1 MNLLDILSSHQS
13 NCINVNE
20 NLEIVGFSSHLRGFF
35 EFHKEISTLQK
46 FITLLFDNN
55 TFQNRPFVKELI
67 GEIQSTFNDKEP
79 TLEKRLVTNDIES
92 HISYQFSYGLD
103 YILSDTEHL
112 QFRIVNF
119 KVHNDKTNIYREI
132 LNTYHA
138 TFDRFK
144 RYTDIGCFVLDL
156 RHHKNSIYADENFPK
171 VLGIE
176 QSKDNFYLFTRHK
189 DKFEGQNFLTRD
201 PQFFKRVDF
210 LLEGNTTQM
219 EDEWFFQNRWIK
231 LELKILKHTPSKEVE
246 YLGGI
251 VYDITEERAL
261 STLKYINQ
269 IYELA
274 INTGQIGI
282 FFYDIDKH
290 DKAYFDANDIY
301 ADLIGID
308 QQDNGLYLLKDFES
322 SLLSI
327 EEEIQDVVDVKIHLD
342 KILAGE
348 VEGSDNQILKI
359 KHQKTGEIKYFL
371 SSSRIEERYE
381 DDSPRKLGGIIMDI
395 TERIQMQK
403 KQALF
408 AYSDELTGLPNKRKL
423 IKDLSKLPDNGVG
436 IFFDLDNFKK
446 INDTYGHQ
454 MGDQI
459 LAAFGKALQSIVSP
473 IENAEAYRLY
483 GDEFFAFIPH
493 LNTSTAEPIIK
504 KFKTLISKIHKQF
517 HIEMKVDTSYGMTN
531 YTKDMDLD
539 EFIKQSDYAMYQ
551 NKINKKMQKNYK
563 IG

>member
-13 NCINVNE
+13 SCIDVNE

-35 EFHKEISTLQK
+35 ELHKEISTLQK
-46 FITLLFDNN
+46 FITLIFDNN

-67 GEIQSTFNDKEP
+67 TEIQTSFGDKKPNIEN
-79 TLEKRLVTNDIES
+79 RLVINNLKS
-92 HISYQFSYGLD
+92 YISYQFSYGLD
-103 YILSDTEHL
+103 HIISDKEHL

-119 KVHNDKTNIYREI
+119 KVHNDKTNIYNEI
-132 LNTYHA
+132 LKTYH
-138 TFDRFK
+138 TSFERFK
-144 RYTDIGCFVLDL
+144 RYSDIGRFVLDL
-156 RHHKNSIYADENFPK
+156 RHDKNNIFADKSFAS
-171 VLGIE
+171 VLGIK

-189 DKFEGQNFLTRD
+189 DKYDNQHFLTRD

-210 LLEGNTTQM
+210 LLEGNINQM

-231 LELKILKHTPSKEVE
+231 LELKVLKYTPEGEVE
-246 YLGGI
+246 YIGGI

-261 STLKYINQ
+261 TTLKYINQ

-290 DKAYFDANDIY
+290 EKAYFDANYIY
-301 ADLIGID
+301 ANLIGID

-327 EEEIQDVVDVKIHLD
+327 EEEIQEAVDVKTQLD

-423 IKDLSKLPDNGVG
+423 IKDLSKLPDNAVG

-459 LAAFGKALQSIVSP
+459 LAAFGKVLQSVVSP

-493 LNTSTAEPIIK
+493 YNTSTAEPIIK
-504 KFKTLISKIHKQF
+504 KLKTLISKIHKQF
-517 HIEMKVDTSYGMTN
+517 QIEMKVDTSYGMTN

-539 EFIKQSDYAMYQ
+539 EFIKLADYAMYQ
-551 NKINKKMQKNYK
+551 NKISKKMQKNYK